1 MQKRFTLLFLVFLV
15 FTQTKKLMSQDIKL
29 ISSEEY
35 DKQKSSR
42 LLKENTLYIHKDEFK
57 EVENIPSSDKLPS
70 SNRTTNTDC
79 QCMIPLDNTFTVA
92 QFVGF
97 GLSASNQY
105 RNDDAS
111 TGAKLLPFDFCFYG
125 TNYNAV
131 YINNNGNISFG
142 TGYSTFSASGF
153 PSAQYKMIAPF
164 WADVDTRNVASG
176 VVHYKITDSYMI
188 VKWENVGYYNSYAD
202 KKNTFQ
208 LIISNGNDTLIPGD
222 NNVAFC
228 YGDMQWTTGDASQGN
243 NGFGGVPATVG
254 ANSGNGTSFFQI
266 GRFDVAGTNFVQ
278 TATNGNGVSY
288 LDDKTYYFNTCG
300 ASTNVA
306 PIASS
311 ASYSCRVDTLQL
323 CSASDSLLIPVSFT
337 APENNQTLTV
347 TATCNTL
354 GSALSTLTNTNGNA
368 VFLVSASAALS
379 GTHIISITATD
390 NGVPSLSTTLEYLIE
405 IPDVVLPNPVLS
417 VSPTGPI
424 CGNVG
429 ATVSL
434 NNCTDYTSIQ
444 WADGSNG
451 CSVVLN
457 QTGQTSV
464 TVVAA
469 NGCTK
474 TSFQQ
479 VTINPSPIIQITGDT
494 NFCNNNSVVLTANI
508 SGTTAPVISYSWSS
522 GATIQNATI
531 SSPGQVNVT
540 VTDANGCIGYD
551 SITVTNITPTITI
564 NPSNTEFCPTV
575 PVTLSASTPGA
586 SYAWSSNP
594 PGSYP
599 DAQVISVNPTV
610 NTTYTVQA
618 TQNGCVFSNTVSLI
632 ALIQPIVSL
641 YNDSVC
647 VGQQT
652 TIRAV
657 VTPPGSYQIVW
668 QPGGLTGS
676 VINSVPGTTYTVS
689 ATVGGSCPSNTPQI
703 LAIDAFPGPKPS
715 IVSQTLENPLAPDT
729 ILCFKENKLLTASM
743 LNGVAPFNYL
753 WSPASGTTAT
763 NDSLKVLV
771 AGTYYLTITDAN
783 GCIGKDTIEID
794 LFQPTINLSGTP
806 FICPLDTGFIKVNA
820 STNLTSYGNTYII
833 NWLPAGLGNNDT
845 VFTSTPGQ
853 YVATFVDTIY
863 GCTASANF
871 NVNYYA
877 IPTANFTAAPEP
889 SDYNSPVY
897 FNSTSTIAVGS
908 ITQCYWYYGDGDSA
922 FSAPVQTH
930 IYDAPG
936 NYPVILI
943 VRSNRG
949 CLDTVI
955 INHEVIATIP
965 LVNIITPNTDNINNT
980 LHFNGLQ
987 FYPNSK
993 IRIFNRWGNLIY
1005 TSDDYKNDWNGEEY
1019 EAGTYYYILEVP
1031 NLKPQENI
1039 LTNFFQIIR

>member
-1 MQKRFTLLFLVFLV
+1 MQKRFTLLVALLVLSV
-15 FTQTKKLMSQDIKL
+15 NCLLSQNIKL
-29 ISSEEY
+29 ITVDEY
-35 DKQKSSR
+35 DKQKAAG
-42 LLKENTLYIHKDEFK
+42 LLKENTLYIQKDEFK
-57 EVENIPSSDKLPS
+57 EKEIIPSSDKNPS
-70 SNRTTNTDC
+70 TNRIANTDC
-79 QCMIPLDNTFTVA
+79 QCIIPLDNTFTIA
-92 QFVGF
+92 QFTGF

-125 TNYNAV
+125 TNYNSV
-131 YINNNGNISFG
+131 YINNNGNVSFG

-153 PSAQYKMIAPF
+153 PSTQYKMIAPF
-164 WADVDTRNVASG
+164 WGDVDTRNPASG

-188 VKWENVGYYNSYAD
+188 VKWENVGYYNNYAD

-228 YGDMQWTTGDASQGN
+228 YGDMQWTTGDASQGS

-278 TATNGNGVSY
+278 NATNGNGVSY
-288 LDDKTYYFNTCG
+288 LDDKIYYFNTCG
-300 ASTNVA
+300 SSTNVA
-306 PIASS
+306 PIANSE
-311 ASYSCRVDTLQL
+311 SYSCRVDTLEL

-337 APENNQTLTV
+337 APESNQTLTI
-347 TATCNTL
+347 TASCNTL
-354 GSALSTLTNTNGNA
+354 GSALSTLSNSNGNA
-368 VFLVSASAALS
+368 VFLVSSSAALA

-390 NGVPSLSTTLEYLIE
+390 NGVPSLSTTIDYLIE

-417 VSPTGPI
+417 VSPSGPI

-434 NNCTDYTSIQ
+434 NNCSDFTSIQ

-464 TVVAA
+464 TVVSTS
-469 NGCTK
+469 GCVK

-479 VTINPSPIIQITGDT
+479 VTINPNPIVQITGET
-494 NFCNNNSVVLTANI
+494 NFCNNNSVTLSANVT
-508 SGTTAPVISYSWSS
+508 GTTAPITTYGWNS
-522 GATIQNATI
+522 GATTQNATI
-531 SSPGQVNVT
+531 SAAGQVYVT
-540 VTDANGCIGYD
+540 VTDANGCVGSD
-551 SITVTNITPTITI
+551 TVTVTNITPTISIT
-564 NPSNTEFCPTV
+564 PSNTEFCPTI
-575 PVTLSASTPGA
+575 PVTLTASTLGA

-594 PGSYP
+594 ASTYP
-599 DAQVISVNPTV
+599 DAQVITVNPTS
-610 NTTYTVQA
+610 NISYTVQA
-618 TQNGCVFSNTVSLI
+618 TLNGCVFSNTVSLT
-632 ALIQPIVSL
+632 ALTQPIITL
-641 YNDSVC
+641 LNDSVC
-647 VGQQT
+647 IGQQT
-652 TIRAV
+652 TVRAV
-657 VTPPGSYQIVW
+657 VSPPGTYQITW
-668 QPGGLTGS
+668 QPSGLTGS

-689 ATVGGSCPSNTPQI
+689 ATVGGSCPSNNPEI
-703 LAIDAFPGPKPS
+703 IAIDAFQGPNPT
-715 IVSQTLENPLAPDT
+715 IISQTLTNPLAPDT
-729 ILCFKENKLLTASM
+729 ILCFKEDKLLTASM
-743 LNGVAPFNYL
+743 NSGVAPYSYQ
-753 WSPASGTTAT
+753 WSPASGINAT
-763 NDSLKVLV
+763 NDSLKILL
-771 AGTYYLTITDAN
+771 AGTYYLTVTDGN
-783 GCIGKDTIEID
+783 GCIGKDTIDID

-806 FICPLDTGFIKVNA
+806 FICPLDTGFIKANV
-820 STNLTSYGNTYII
+820 STNLTNYGNTYII

-853 YVATFVDTIY
+853 YIATFIDTVF

-871 NVNYYA
+871 NMNYYA
-877 IPTANFTAAPEP
+877 IPNANFTAAPEP

-897 FNSTSTIAVGS
+897 FNSTSTISVGS
-908 ITQCYWYYGDGDSA
+908 IINCYWYFGDGDSN
-922 FSAPVQTH
+922 FPAPTQTH
-930 IYDAPG
+930 VYDAPG
-936 NYPVILI
+936 IYPVMLI

-949 CLDTVI
+949 CLDTVF
-955 INHEVIATIP
+955 INHEVVATIP
-965 LVNIITPNTDNINNT
+965 LVNIITPNPDNINNT
-980 LHFNGLQ
+980 LSFNGLQ

-1005 TSDDYKNDWNGEEY
+1005 TSDDYKNDWNGEEH

-1031 NLKPQENI
+1031 NLKPQDNI